1 MVNNLIR
8 LILNGKKAGLDSVR
22 EAVFSI
28 RDKGY
33 ELQVRSTWEEGDVDR
48 LVREAAE
55 QGVTRIVAGGGDGT
69 VNEVVSA
76 ILKHD
81 LNHIELSVLPLGT
94 ANDFATACEIPSE
107 PFDALNLAVSGESY
121 WVDAG
126 SANEKFFMNIATS
139 GFGAQ
144 VTATTPVALKNFLGG
159 GAYTLSGLVQA
170 INFQPFPGTVIHDD
184 KVKLANV
191 VVGAICN
198 GRTAGGGQPL
208 APEAYIDDGVFEL
221 FYIEDFSAG
230 DIPTVLEE
238 LQELHETPDT
248 QFVHRHNIKT
258 IEWHSEESMPVNLDG
273 EPMLPQNM
281 TIKVLPSSIKLVLP
295 VDTPI
300 LLNRNK
306 ASS

>member
-1 MVNNLIR
+1 MVKILIR
-8 LILNGKKAGLDSVR
+8 LILNGKKAGLESVR
-22 EAVFSI
+22 EAVYAL
-28 RDKGY
+28 RKKGY
-33 ELQVRSTWEEGDVDR
+33 DLQVRPTWEEGDVDR

-55 QGVTRIVAGGGDGT
+55 QGVTRLVAGGGDGT

-76 ILKHD
+76 ILKYD
-81 LNHIELSVLPLGT
+81 LNHLELSVLPLGT
-94 ANDFATACEIPSE
+94 ANDFATACEIPSD
-107 PFDALNLAVSGESY
+107 PIDALNLAVLGESY

-126 SANEKFFMNIATS
+126 SANEKYFMNIATA

-144 VTATTPVALKNFLGG
+144 VTATTPVVLKNFLGG

-184 KVKLANV
+184 KATLANV
-191 VVGAICN
+191 VVGAVCN

-208 APEAYIDDGVFEL
+208 APQAYIDDGVFEL
-221 FYIEDFSAG
+221 FYIEGFNAS

-238 LQELHETPDT
+238 LQELHEGSDT
-248 QFVHRHNIKT
+248 QLVHRHSIQT
-258 IEWHSEESMPVNLDG
+258 IEWHSEQSMPVNLDG
-273 EPMLPQNM
+273 EPMSPQNV

-295 VDTPI
+295 DNTPI

-306 ASS
+306 A

>member
-1 MVNNLIR
+1 MVKNVIR
-8 LILNGKKAGLDSVR
+8 LILNGKKAGLESVR
-22 EAVFSI
+22 EAVYAI
-28 RDKGY
+28 REKGY
-33 ELQVRSTWEEGDVDR
+33 DLQVRSTWEEGDVDR
-48 LVREAAE
+48 LVREAAK

-76 ILKHD
+76 LLKHN

-94 ANDFATACEIPSE
+94 ANDFATACEIPIE
-107 PFDALNLAVSGESY
+107 PFDALNLAVSGQSY

-126 SANEKFFMNIATS
+126 SANEHFFMNVATA

-144 VTATTPVALKNFLGG
+144 VTATTPVVLKNFLGG

-191 VVGAICN
+191 VVGAVCN

-208 APEAYIDDGVFEL
+208 APKAYIDDGVFDL
-221 FYIEDFSAG
+221 FFIEGFNTS

-238 LQELHETPDT
+238 LQELQKGPDT
-248 QFVHRHNIKT
+248 QFVHRHSIRT
-258 IEWHSEESMPVNLDG
+258 IEWHSEESMPINLDG
-273 EPMLPQNM
+273 EPMSPQNVV
-281 TIKVLPSSIKLVLP
+281 IKVLPSSIKLVLP
-295 VDTPI
+295 EHTPV
-300 LLNRNK
+300 LLKWNK
-306 ASS
+306 A

>member
-1 MVNNLIR
+1 MVKILIR
-8 LILNGKKAGLDSVR
+8 LILNGKKAGLESVR
-22 EAVFSI
+22 EAVYAL
-28 RDKGY
+28 REKGY
-33 ELQVRSTWEEGDVDR
+33 DLQVRPTWEEGDVDR
-48 LVREAAE
+48 LVQEAAE
-55 QGVTRIVAGGGDGT
+55 QGVTRLVAGGGDGT

-76 ILKHD
+76 ILKYD
-81 LNHIELSVLPLGT
+81 LNHLELSVLPLGT

-107 PFDALNLAVSGESY
+107 PIDALKLAVSGQSY

-126 SANEKFFMNIATS
+126 SANEKYFMNVATA

-144 VTATTPVALKNFLGG
+144 VTATTPVVLKNFLGG

-184 KVKLANV
+184 KATLANV
-191 VVGAICN
+191 VVGAVCN

-208 APEAYIDDGVFEL
+208 APQAYIDDGVFEL
-221 FYIEDFSAG
+221 FYIEGFNAS

-238 LQELHETPDT
+238 LQELHEGPDT
-248 QFVHRHNIKT
+248 QFVHRHSIQT
-258 IEWHSEESMPVNLDG
+258 IEWHSEQSMPVNLDG
-273 EPMLPQNM
+273 EPMSPQNV

-295 VDTPI
+295 DNTPI

-306 ASS
+306 A